1 MATLA
6 QLATGW
12 LKHAAE
18 TPDNMTA
25 PDSQLDAIARKIEA
39 GQPLNHTDGVF
50 LYTQAPFHE
59 LGALAHSVRTK
70 KNGRLAYYV
79 VKRYLNTTNICYADC
94 QFCSFAKHEKESR
107 AYRMS
112 LDTILEKACEEPN
125 DYDELHIVG
134 GHDPKQTSLE
144 FWIPAIEALHQRIPH
159 VQLALFTAAEI
170 DYMCKRARCTYEEGL
185 RSLRDA
191 GLTSL
196 NGGGAEILV
205 KRVRDIV
212 CPHKAN
218 VQEWLEVHRRAHHL
232 GIKTNCTMLYGHVE
246 TIEERVEHLMQ
257 LRALQ
262 SETGGFKCFV
272 PLAFH
277 PEGNDLE
284 RYGWTGGIDD
294 LRTIAVSR
302 LMLDNVDH
310 IKAYWISYGIKMAQ
324 LGLHFGADDIDGT
337 VHNEQRIYRDAGST
351 ADQSTPIAELRRA
364 ISEAGFEP
372 TRRNLLYRVLEPA

>member
-1 MATLA
+1 M
-6 QLATGW
+6 
-12 LKHAAE
+12 
-18 TPDNMTA
+18 PV
-25 PDSQLDAIARKIEA
+25 SQQWNSLRDKVRSGEA
-39 GQPLNHTDGVF
+39 LSHGDGVF

-59 LGALAHSVRTK
+59 LGQLAHEIRTA
-70 KNGRLAYYV
+70 KNGARAYYV
-79 VKRYLNTTNICYADC
+79 VKRYLNTTNVCYAGC
-94 QFCSFAKHEKESR
+94 KFCSFAAFEKESR

-112 LDTILEKACEEPN
+112 LDEILAKACAEPN

-134 GHDPKQTSLE
+134 GHDPKQTSLD
-144 FWIPAIEALHQRIPH
+144 FWIPAIEQLHARIPH

-170 DYMCKRARCTYEEGL
+170 DYMCKRARCSYAEGL
-185 RSLRDA
+185 TRLRDA

-205 KRVRDIV
+205 KRVRDLV
-212 CPHKAN
+212 CPHKAS
-218 VQEWLEVHRRAHHL
+218 VEEWLDVHRVAHGL
-232 GIKTNCTMLYGHVE
+232 GIRTNCTMLYGHVE
-246 TIEERVEHLMQ
+246 TVDERVEHI
-257 LRALQ
+257 LRLRELQ
-262 SETGGFKCFV
+262 AQTGGFKCFV

-284 RYGWTGGIDD
+284 DYGWTGGIDD

-302 LMLDNVDH
+302 LLLDNIDH

-337 VHNEQRIYRDAGST
+337 VHNEQQIYRDAGSK

>member
-1 MATLA
+1 MTQTPTTL
-6 QLATGW
+6 
-12 LKHAAE
+12 E
-18 TPDNMTA
+18 T
-25 PDSQLDAIARKIEA
+25 IADKLRASE
-39 GQPLNHTDGVF
+39 PLSRADGVF

-59 LGALAHSVRTK
+59 VGKLAHAMRTR
-70 KNGRLAYYV
+70 KNGKRAYYV
-79 VKRYLNTTNICYADC
+79 VKRYLNTTNICYAGC
-94 QFCSFAKHEKESR
+94 SFCSFAAHEKEER
-107 AYRMS
+107 AYRMT
-112 LDTILEKACEEPN
+112 LDQILEKACAEPN

-134 GHDPKQTSLE
+134 GHDPKQTSLD
-144 FWIPAIEALHQRIPH
+144 FWVPAIAEMHARIPH

-170 DYMCKRARCTYEEGL
+170 DYMCKRARCSYSEGL
-185 RSLRDA
+185 RQLRDA

-212 CPHKAN
+212 CPRKAN
-218 VQEWLEVHRRAHHL
+218 AQEWLEVHRVAHGL
-232 GIKTNCTMLYGHVE
+232 GIQTNCTMLYGHVE
-246 TIEERVEHLMQ
+246 TIEERVEHLAL
-257 LRALQ
+257 LRELQ
-262 SETGGFKCFV
+262 AETGGFKCFV

-302 LMLDNVDH
+302 LMLDNIDH

-337 VHNEQRIYRDAGST
+337 VHNEQHIYRDAGST
-351 ADQSTPIAELRRA
+351 TDQSTPILELKRS
-364 ISEAGFEP
+364 IEEAGFEP

>member
-1 MATLA
+1 M
-6 QLATGW
+6 TGSPG
-12 LKHAAE
+12 L
-18 TPDNMTA
+18 
-25 PDSQLDAIARKIEA
+25 EA
-39 GQPLNHTDGVF
+39 VAHKLQSGEPLSREDGVY
-50 LYTQAPFHE
+50 LYTEAPFHE
-59 LGALAHSVRTK
+59 LGKLAHAVRSA
-70 KNGRLAYYV
+70 KNGNLAYYV
-79 VKRYLNTTNICYADC
+79 VKRYLNTTNICYAGC
-94 QFCSFAKHEKESR
+94 KFCSFAAAEKEER

-112 LDTILEKACEEPN
+112 LETILDKACAEPN

-144 FWIPAIEALHQRIPH
+144 FWVPAIAALHERIPH

-170 DYMCKRARCTYEEGL
+170 DYMCKRARCSYEEGL
-185 RSLRDA
+185 RRLRDA

-205 KRVRDIV
+205 KRVRDII

-218 VQEWLEVHRRAHHL
+218 VEEWLEVHRVAHGL

-246 TIEERVEHLMQ
+246 TAEERVEHLML
-257 LRALQ
+257 LRSLQ
-262 SETGGFKCFV
+262 AQTGGFKCFV

-277 PEGNDLE
+277 PDGNDLQE
-284 RYGWTGGIDD
+284 YGWTGGIDD

-302 LMLDNVDH
+302 LMLDNIDH

-324 LGLHFGADDIDGT
+324 LGLNFGADDIDGT
-337 VHNEQRIYRDAGST
+337 VHNEQQIYRDAGST
-351 ADQSTPIAELRRA
+351 TDQSTSILELKRA
-364 ISEAGFEP
+364 IAEAGFEP

>member
-1 MATLA
+1 MAATLDG
-6 QLATGW
+6 LATIRH
-12 LKHAAE
+12 K
-18 TPDNMTA
+18 
-25 PDSQLDAIARKIEA
+25 LDAGE
-39 GQPLNHTDGVF
+39 PLSKADGIY
-50 LYTQAPFHE
+50 LYTEAPFHE
-59 LGALAHSVRTK
+59 VGQLAHEVRTA
-70 KNGRLAYYV
+70 KNGLRAYYV
-79 VKRYLNTTNICYADC
+79 VKRYLNTTNVCYADC
-94 QFCSFAKHEKESR
+94 KFCSFAAYEKDPRS
-107 AYRMS
+107 YRMS
-112 LDTILEKACEEPN
+112 LDEILEKACAEPN

-144 FWIPAIEALHQRIPH
+144 FWIPAIAALHERIPH

-170 DYMCKRARCTYEEGL
+170 DYICKRARCTYTEGL
-185 RSLRDA
+185 TRLRDA

-212 CPHKAN
+212 CPRKAN
-218 VQEWLEVHRRAHHL
+218 VEEWLEVHRVAHGL
-232 GIKTNCTMLYGHVE
+232 GISTNCTMLYGHVE
-246 TIEERVEHLMQ
+246 TIAERVEHLML
-257 LRALQ
+257 LRDLQ
-262 SETGGFKCFV
+262 AQTGGFKCFV

-277 PEGNDLE
+277 PEGNELE
-284 RYGWTGGIDD
+284 EYGWTGGIDD

-302 LMLDNVDH
+302 LMLDNIPH

-351 ADQSTPIAELRRA
+351 ADQSTPISELKRA
-364 ISEAGFEP
+364 IAEAGFEP

>member
-1 MATLA
+1 MPVSRQWNSLRDKVRS
-6 QLATGW
+6 G
-12 LKHAAE
+12 E
-18 TPDNMTA
+18 
-25 PDSQLDAIARKIEA
+25 
-39 GQPLNHTDGVF
+39 PLSHGDGVF

-59 LGALAHSVRTK
+59 LGQLAHEVRTA
-70 KNGRLAYYV
+70 KNGARAYYV
-79 VKRYLNTTNICYADC
+79 VKRYLNTTNVCYAGC
-94 QFCSFAKHEKESR
+94 KFCSFAAFEKESR

-112 LDTILEKACEEPN
+112 LDDILAKACAEPD
-125 DYDELHIVG
+125 DYDELHMVG
-134 GHDPKQTSLE
+134 GHDPKQTSLD
-144 FWIPAIEALHQRIPH
+144 FWIPAIEQLHARIPH

-170 DYMCKRARCTYEEGL
+170 DYMCKRARCSYAEGL
-185 RSLRDA
+185 TRLRDA

-212 CPHKAN
+212 CPHKAG
-218 VQEWLEVHRRAHHL
+218 VEEWLDVHRVAHGL
-232 GIKTNCTMLYGHVE
+232 GIRTNCTMLYGHVE
-246 TIEERVEHLMQ
+246 TIEERVEHLLLLRTMQ
-257 LRALQ
+257 A
-262 SETGGFKCFV
+262 ETGGFKCFV

-284 RYGWTGGIDD
+284 DYGWTGGIDD

-302 LMLDNVDH
+302 LLLDNIDH

-337 VHNEQRIYRDAGST
+337 VHNEQQIYRDAGSK
-351 ADQSTPIAELRRA
+351 ADQSTPIADLRRA